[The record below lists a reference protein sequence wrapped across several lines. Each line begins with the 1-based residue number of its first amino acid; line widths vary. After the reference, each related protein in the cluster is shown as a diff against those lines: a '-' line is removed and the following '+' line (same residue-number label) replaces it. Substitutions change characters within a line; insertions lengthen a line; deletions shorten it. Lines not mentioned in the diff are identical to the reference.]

1 MPPSALERWD
11 EIAARLR
18 GRRPALFLDYDGT
31 LSPIAPR
38 PELATLPA
46 ETREILD
53 RLAREMPVVIVSGRG
68 REDVAALVGLPG
80 LAYAGSHGFDIAGP
94 PPAPGAP
101 PLRLEVGDG
110 VPERIATAAE
120 QVQRELADV
129 PGVLIEPKG
138 FAISIHFR
146 LADESNVPRIE
157 RAVDE
162 TVAAI
167 PGLRKGHGKKL
178 FEIRPDLDWD
188 KGQALLWL
196 LDALGLDRPDI
207 LPFYIGDDL
216 TDEDAFRILDGR
228 GVGILVAEEPRE
240 TAAEYQLRDPEEV
253 RRFLERVATIDLVR
267 GCLESR
273 SRRPHRPG
281 MNARARNDA
290 G

>member
-1 MPPSALERWD
+1 MTPPSALERWD
-11 EIAARLR
+11 EIAARLQ

-31 LSPIAPR
+31 LSAIAPR

-46 ETREILD
+46 ATREILV
-53 RLAREMPVVIVSGRG
+53 RLAREMPVVILSGRG

-80 LAYAGSHGFDIAGP
+80 LTYAGSHGFDIAGP
-94 PPAPGAP
+94 SPSSGAP

-120 QVQRELADV
+120 RLHRDLADV

-146 LADESNVPRIE
+146 LADENDLPRIE
-157 RAVDE
+157 RAVDAA
-162 TVAAI
+162 VAAI
-167 PGLRKGHGKKL
+167 PGLRKAHGKKL

-196 LDALGLDRPDI
+196 LDTLGLDRPDV

-216 TDEDAFRILDGR
+216 TDEDAFRALGDR
-228 GVGILVAEEPRE
+228 GNPGVTILVAEGPRD
-240 TAAEYQLRDPEEV
+240 TAAGYQLRDPEEV
-253 RRFLERVATIDLVR
+253 RGFLEKL
-267 GCLESR
+267 
-273 SRRPHRPG
+273 
-281 MNARARNDA
+281 AR
-290 G
+290 